1 MTTPRTASAHETMQS
16 DARREELAG
25 TLLAQLL
32 AQQDHERG
40 AEPDVT
46 HLLAAD
52 NALAEQ
58 FSFGVFAA
66 VCGQLLRRSELPPG
80 ECPEG
85 CECDLALYCP
95 QCVRQAT
102 ELSAKPQPGAAQ
114 DGSRES
120 YSAIPWDH

>member
-1 MTTPRTASAHETMQS
+1 MTTPRTASVHETTQP
-16 DARREELAG
+16 DAPREVLAG
-25 TLLAQLL
+25 TLIAQFL

-58 FSFGVFAA
+58 FSFGVFAT
-66 VCGQLLRRSELPPG
+66 VCGRLVRRSELLPG

-85 CECDLALYCP
+85 CECDLEFYCP
-95 QCVRQAT
+95 RCVRQAA
-102 ELSAKPQPGAAQ
+102 ELSAKPRPGAAQ

-120 YSAIPWDH
+120 CSAVPWEH